1 MLGTDKSRGD
11 CLEMI
16 CADFLE
22 GANHEWLDPM
32 IVRIIRT
39 VFLPAW
45 ISVKHTSETAVAR
58 WCYCPNTVPD
68 MPLRDLPLECL
79 PH

>member
-22 GANHEWLDPM
+22 GANHEWPDPM
-32 IVRIIRT
+32 IVRISRT
-39 VFLPAW
+39 VFLPRLDLCETH
-45 ISVKHTSETAVAR
+45 VRNGRREVVLLSEYR
-58 WCYCPNTVPD
+58 F
-68 MPLRDLPLECL
+68 
-79 PH
+79 